1 MKTDGATGPSGGI
14 HSIKGLKLKLEDKKK
29 ERVLKLN
36 IDD

>member
-29 ERVLKLN
+29 RVLKLN
-36 IDD
+36 NDD